1 MASSRTPRTIRVLV
15 AAFALTLP
23 QAELLHAQDAP
34 PVAREAREVG
44 VITLEAS
51 DVPYSVTLPGRSTAF
66 EEVAIRPR
74 VSGVISEVLY
84 EPGSDVTKGE
94 VLFRID
100 GDTYQAD
107 VDAAEADVAGA
118 EAALRSAGTTL
129 SRYQKLVGTGVTAA
143 DVDTAEVDVMQ
154 AKATLS
160 AARAALEL
168 ARLDLERTEITSPI
182 DGIAVLPEV
191 SVGDLVTANQEG
203 ALTTVTRI
211 DPIYV
216 DVQESITRVQQTR
229 ERLAQGSLNR
239 GARIEAELELENGS
253 MFEGQ
258 GTFVSPPVSVST
270 TTGTSVIRLR
280 FDNPRRGIL
289 PGQFLRVKLTFG
301 TTPSIL
307 VPQGATSRASDG
319 TLTAFVAADGK
330 AEKRTL
336 AAQGSYNN
344 AWIVTEG
351 VKIGEQ
357 LIVDGLRNLQ
367 RGAAVSPIDVVI
379 SETGVV
385 TRADGT
391 PDSFGA
397 APEPAADTRA
407 KG

>member
-23 QAELLHAQDAP
+23 QAEPLHAQDAP

-84 EPGSDVTKGE
+84 EPGSDVSKGE

-143 DVDTAEVDVMQ
+143 DVDAAEVDVMQ

>member
-34 PVAREAREVG
+34 PAARAAREVG

-74 VSGVISEVLY
+74 VSGVISEILY
-84 EPGSDVTKGE
+84 EPGSDVSKGE

-143 DVDTAEVDVMQ
+143 DVDAAEVDVMQ

-160 AARAALEL
+160 AAQAALEL
-168 ARLDLERTEITSPI
+168 AKLDLERTEITSPI

-344 AWIVTEG
+344 GWIVTEG
-351 VKIGEQ
+351 VEMGEQ

-379 SETGVV
+379 SESGVV

>member
-23 QAELLHAQDAP
+23 QADLLHAQDAP
-34 PVAREAREVG
+34 PAARAAREVG

-74 VSGVISEVLY
+74 VSGVISEILY

-143 DVDTAEVDVMQ
+143 DVDAAEVDVMQ

-160 AARAALEL
+160 AAQAALEL
-168 ARLDLERTEITSPI
+168 AKLDLERTEITSPI

-344 AWIVTEG
+344 AWVVTEG
-351 VKIGEQ
+351 VEIGEQ

-385 TRADGT
+385 TRADGA

>member
-1 MASSRTPRTIRVLV
+1 MAHRRTAARTARAL
-15 AAFALTLP
+15 ATAFALILP
-23 QAELLHAQDAP
+23 NAALHAQEGA
-34 PVAREAREVG
+34 AREVG
-44 VITLEAS
+44 VVTLETA

-74 VSGVISEVLY
+74 VDGVISEILY
-84 EPGSDVTKGE
+84 EPGSDVKKGD

-107 VDAAEADVAGA
+107 VAAAEADVAGA
-118 EAALRSAGTTL
+118 EAAQRSAEATL

-160 AARAALEL
+160 AAQAALEL
-168 ARLDLERTEITSPI
+168 AQLDLDRTEIASPI

-191 SVGDLVTANQEG
+191 SVGDLVTANQSDE
-203 ALTTVTRI
+203 LTTVTRI

-216 DVQESITRVQQTR
+216 DVQESITRIQQTR
-229 ERLAQGSLNR
+229 ARLDQGSLNR
-239 GARIEAELELENGS
+239 GERIEAELELENGA

-270 TTGTSVIRLR
+270 TTGTSVVRLR

-301 TTPSIL
+301 TTPAVL
-307 VPQGATSRASDG
+307 VPQNATSRASDG
-319 TLTAFVAADGK
+319 TLTAFVYQDGT
-330 AEKRTL
+330 AVKRTL
-336 AAQGSYNN
+336 TYDGSYNN
-344 AWIVTEG
+344 AWMVNEG
-351 VKIGEQ
+351 VEAGEQ

-367 RGAAVSPIDVVI
+367 DGASVTPVEVAI

-385 TRADGT
+385 TRSDGAAE
-391 PDSFGA
+391 SFGG
-397 APEPAADTRA
+397 APSENE
-407 KG
+407 G

>member
-1 MASSRTPRTIRVLV
+1 MAHRRTAARTARAL
-15 AAFALTLP
+15 ATAFALILP
-23 QAELLHAQDAP
+23 NAALHAQEGA
-34 PVAREAREVG
+34 AREVG
-44 VITLEAS
+44 VVTLETA

-74 VSGVISEVLY
+74 VDGVISEILY
-84 EPGSDVTKGE
+84 EPGSDVKKGD

-107 VDAAEADVAGA
+107 VAAAEADVAGA
-118 EAALRSAGTTL
+118 EAAQRSAEATL
-129 SRYQKLVGTGVTAA
+129 TRYQKLVGTGVTAA

-160 AARAALEL
+160 AAQAALEL
-168 ARLDLERTEITSPI
+168 AQLDLDRTEIASPI

-191 SVGDLVTANQEG
+191 SVGDLVTANQSDE
-203 ALTTVTRI
+203 LTTVTRI

-216 DVQESITRVQQTR
+216 DVQESITRIQQTR
-229 ERLAQGSLNR
+229 ARLDQGSLNR
-239 GARIEAELELENGS
+239 GERIEAELELENGA

-270 TTGTSVIRLR
+270 TTGTSVVRLR

-301 TTPSIL
+301 TTPAVL
-307 VPQGATSRASDG
+307 VPQNATSRASDG
-319 TLTAFVAADGK
+319 TLTAFVYQDGM
-330 AEKRTL
+330 AVKRTL
-336 AAQGSYNN
+336 TYDGSHNN
-344 AWIVTEG
+344 AWMVSEG
-351 VKIGEQ
+351 VEAGEQ

-367 RGAAVSPIDVVI
+367 DGASVTPVEVAI

-385 TRADGT
+385 TRSDGEAE
-391 PDSFGA
+391 SFGG
-397 APEPAADTRA
+397 APSENE
-407 KG
+407 G

>member
-1 MASSRTPRTIRVLV
+1 MASSRPPRTIRVLV
-15 AAFALTLP
+15 TALALTLP
-23 QAELLHAQDAP
+23 QAALLHAQDAP
-34 PVAREAREVG
+34 PAASAAREVG

-74 VSGVISEVLY
+74 VSGIISEILY
-84 EPGSDVTKGE
+84 EPGKNVKKGDL
-94 VLFRID
+94 LFRIE

-107 VDAAEADVAGA
+107 VDAAAAEVAGA
-118 EAALRSAGTTL
+118 EAALRSAETTL

-160 AARAALEL
+160 AAQAALEL
-168 ARLDLERTEITSPI
+168 AKFDLERTEITSPI

-191 SVGDLVTANQEG
+191 SVGDLVTANQEDE
-203 ALTTVTRI
+203 LTTVTRI

-229 ERLAQGSLNR
+229 ERLDQGSLNR
-239 GARIEAELELENGS
+239 GERIEAELELENGS
-253 MFEGQ
+253 LFEGQ

-289 PGQFLRVKLTFG
+289 PGQFLRAKLTFG
-301 TTPSIL
+301 TTSSIL

-319 TLTAFVAADGK
+319 TLTAFVYADGK

-336 AAQGSYNN
+336 SAQGSYNN
-344 AWIVTEG
+344 AWIVTKG
-351 VKIGEQ
+351 VELGEQ

-367 RGAAVSPIDVVI
+367 NGATVSPIAVSI

-391 PDSFGA
+391 PDSFGGA
-397 APEPAADTRA
+397 PAAGA
-407 KG
+407 ESGNEG

>member
-143 DVDTAEVDVMQ
+143 DVDAAEVDVMQ

>member
-1 MASSRTPRTIRVLV
+1 MASRRTARTVRVL
-15 AAFALTLP
+15 AAAVALTLSQTP
-23 QAELLHAQDAP
+23 MLLAQQQGTGA
-34 PVAREAREVG
+34 AREVG
-44 VITLEAS
+44 VVTLETA

-74 VSGVISEVLY
+74 VAGVISEILY
-84 EPGSDVTKGE
+84 EPGSDVQKGD

-118 EAALRSAGTTL
+118 EAALRSAETTL
-129 SRYQKLVGTGVTAA
+129 SRYEKLVGTGVTAA
-143 DVDTAEVDVMQ
+143 DVDTATVDVMQ

-160 AARAALEL
+160 AAKAALEL
-168 ARLDLERTEITSPI
+168 AKLDLERTEIISPI
-182 DGIAVLPEV
+182 DGIALLPEV
-191 SVGDLVTANQEG
+191 SVGDLVTANQSDE
-203 ALTTVTRI
+203 LTTVTRI

-216 DVQESITRVQQTR
+216 DVQESITRIQQTR
-229 ERLAQGSLNR
+229 DRLDQGSLTR
-239 GARIEAELELENGS
+239 GDRIEAELELETGR

-270 TTGTSVIRLR
+270 TTGTSVVRLR

-319 TLTAFVAADGK
+319 TLTAFVYTGGK

-336 AAQGSYNN
+336 SSQGSYDN

-351 VKIGEQ
+351 VEAGER

-367 RGAAVSPIDVVI
+367 SGAAVSPVEVTI

-385 TRADGT
+385 TRADGS
-391 PDSFGA
+391 PESFGGAPSSGDA
-397 APEPAADTRA
+397 AGNED
-407 KG
+407 

>member
-34 PVAREAREVG
+34 PAARAAREVG

-51 DVPYSVTLPGRSTAF
+51 DVPYSVTLPGRSIAF

-74 VSGVISEVLY
+74 VSGVISEILY
-84 EPGSDVTKGE
+84 EPGSDVTKGD

-143 DVDTAEVDVMQ
+143 DVDAAEVDVMQ

-160 AARAALEL
+160 AAQAALEL

-344 AWIVTEG
+344 AWVVTEG
-351 VKIGEQ
+351 VEIGEQ

>member
-1 MASSRTPRTIRVLV
+1 MASSRSPRTVRVLV
-15 AAFALTLP
+15 AALALSFPLAP
-23 QAELLHAQDAP
+23 MLHAQDAP
-34 PVAREAREVG
+34 QGAAAREVG
-44 VITLEAS
+44 VITLEPT

-74 VSGVISEVLY
+74 VSGVISEILY
-84 EPGSDVTKGE
+84 EPGSDVKKGT

-107 VDAAEADVAGA
+107 VDAAAADVAGA
-118 EAALRSAGTTL
+118 EAALRSAETTL
-129 SRYQKLVGTGVTAA
+129 SRYEKLVGTGVTAA
-143 DVDTAEVDVMQ
+143 DVDTAEVEVMQ

-160 AARAALEL
+160 AAQAALEL
-168 ARLDLERTEITSPI
+168 AKLDLERTEITSPI
-182 DGIAVLPEV
+182 DGIAVLPQV
-191 SVGDLVTANQEG
+191 SVGDLVTANQEDE
-203 ALTTVTRI
+203 LTTVTRI

-229 ERLAQGSLNR
+229 DRLDQGSLTR
-239 GARIEAELELENGS
+239 GERIEAELELETGRK
-253 MFEGQ
+253 FEGQ

-301 TTPSIL
+301 STPAIL

-319 TLTAFVAADGK
+319 TLTAFVLGNGT

-336 AAQGSYNN
+336 ASQGAYNN

-351 VKIGEQ
+351 VAAGEQ

-367 RGAAVSPIDVVI
+367 NGAAVSPVAVTI

-391 PDSFGA
+391 PDSFGGAPSSA
-397 APEPAADTRA
+397 ASTGNE
-407 KG
+407 G

>member
-1 MASSRTPRTIRVLV
+1 MASSRTPRTVRVL
-15 AAFALTLP
+15 AAALALTLSQAP
-23 QAELLHAQDAP
+23 QLLAQDAP
-34 PVAREAREVG
+34 QGAAAAREVG
-44 VITLEAS
+44 VITLAPT

-74 VSGVISEVLY
+74 VSGVISEILY
-84 EPGSDVTKGE
+84 EPGSDVKKGT

-118 EAALRSAGTTL
+118 EAALRSAETTL
-129 SRYQKLVGTGVTAA
+129 ARYQKLVGTGVTAA
-143 DVDTAEVDVMQ
+143 DVDTAEVAVMQ

-160 AARAALEL
+160 AAQAAREL
-168 ARLDLERTEITSPI
+168 ANLDLERTEITSPI

-203 ALTTVTRI
+203 ELTTVTRI

-229 ERLAQGSLNR
+229 ERLAKGSLTR
-239 GARIEAELELENGS
+239 GERIEAELELENGA

-301 TTPSIL
+301 TTSSIL

-319 TLTAFVAADGK
+319 TLTAFVLVDGK

-336 AAQGSYNN
+336 SSQGSYDN

-351 VKIGEQ
+351 VEAGER

-367 RGAAVSPIDVVI
+367 NGAAVSPVDVVI
-379 SETGVV
+379 SDTGVV
-385 TRADGT
+385 TRTDGT
-391 PDSFGA
+391 SDSFGGAPAPGA
-397 APEPAADTRA
+397 AAGNE
-407 KG
+407 G

>member
-1 MASSRTPRTIRVLV
+1 MAHRRTAARTARAL
-15 AAFALTLP
+15 ATAFALILP
-23 QAELLHAQDAP
+23 NAALHAQQA
-34 PVAREAREVG
+34 AREVG
-44 VITLEAS
+44 VITLETAE
-51 DVPYSVTLPGRSTAF
+51 VPYSVTLPGRSTAF

-74 VSGVISEVLY
+74 VDGVISEILY
-84 EPGSDVTKGE
+84 EPGSDVKKGD

-107 VDAAEADVAGA
+107 VAAAEADVAGA
-118 EAALRSAGTTL
+118 EAAQRSAEATL

-160 AARAALEL
+160 AAQAALEL
-168 ARLDLERTEITSPI
+168 AQLDLDRTEIASPI

-191 SVGDLVTANQEG
+191 SVGDLVTANQSDE
-203 ALTTVTRI
+203 LTTVTRI

-216 DVQESITRVQQTR
+216 DVQESITRIQQTR
-229 ERLAQGSLNR
+229 ARLDQGSLNR
-239 GARIEAELELENGS
+239 GERIEAELELENGA

-270 TTGTSVIRLR
+270 TTGTSVVRLR

-301 TTPSIL
+301 TTPAVL
-307 VPQGATSRASDG
+307 VPQNATSRASDG
-319 TLTAFVAADGK
+319 TLTAFVYQDGT
-330 AEKRTL
+330 AVKRTL
-336 AAQGSYNN
+336 TYDGSYNN
-344 AWIVTEG
+344 AWMVSEG
-351 VKIGEQ
+351 VEAGEQ

-367 RGAAVSPIDVVI
+367 DGASVTPVEVAI

-385 TRADGT
+385 TRSDGEAE
-391 PDSFGA
+391 SFGG
-397 APEPAADTRA
+397 APSENE
-407 KG
+407 G